1 GIEDPLARRDRRG
14 RLPGRREEP
23 AALARPEE
31 PLRPRRPEPPSPQLL
46 RHPHPRPITTMSV
59 RAAPVEATA
68 KAPGF
73 AEFVALVALT
83 IGITALPIDNLLP
96 AFSPIGIELGVSDPN
111 RLQLLIYSYMTGF
124 AVMQMVYGPLSDV
137 WGRRPVL
144 LSGLALYAVASL
156 LAVLAGSSAF

>member
-1 GIEDPLARRDRRG
+1 
-14 RLPGRREEP
+14 
-23 AALARPEE
+23 
-31 PLRPRRPEPPSPQLL
+31 
-46 RHPHPRPITTMSV
+46 MSV
-59 RAAPVEATA
+59 RAVPAEATA

-83 IGITALPIDNLLP
+83 MGITALSIDNLLP

-111 RLQLLIYSYMTGF
+111 RLQMLIYSYMAGF
-124 AVMQMVYGPLSDV
+124 AVMQVVYGPLSDV

-156 LAVLAGSSAF
+156 LAVLAGSYDFLIALRVLQGMGAAAARVITVSIVRDRFAGRDMARVMSFVMMISNGS